1 MLQGHA
7 HSQIYSLRIQGT
19 RSHLSLNQDISKRSF
34 FLALVT
40 SSSFYFSLLPPFF
53 GARILPYRIH
63 HKPNPSRCREDL
75 IHNDISYQ
83 SSSSGFLLHIV
94 RLPPTQ
100 CLSMTDSLGTYI
112 HIYTM
117 IHTHTYPSPPF
128 LAARAPAPPP
138 LKLRSTYNP
147 EIADPC

>member
-19 RSHLSLNQDISKRSF
+19 RSHLNLNQDISKQSF
-34 FLALVT
+34 FLPFVT
-40 SSSFYFSLLPPFF
+40 SSSFYFSLLPPVFC
-53 GARILPYRIH
+53 ARLLPYRIH
-63 HKPNPSRCREDL
+63 HSPNLHAVEKTSY
-75 IHNDISYQ
+75 INDISYH

-94 RLPPTQ
+94 QLPPTQ
-100 CLSMTDSLGTYI
+100 CLSITDSLGTYI

-117 IHTHTYPSPPF
+117 IHTYISSPPF
-128 LAARAPAPPP
+128 LAARAAAPPP